1 MYAIRSYYDDAVI
14 SLQIEGPDIERFRY
28 VTGMPGAASG
38 PFSLGFTID
47 VRDDGVELLELVTK
61 TSLGELQADGSIV

>member
-1 MYAIRSYYDDAVI
+1 MI

-47 VRDDGVELLELVTK
+47 VRDDGVEVLEP
-61 TSLGELQADGSIV
+61 